1 MISQPLTFLN
11 PCVTHTH
18 THAHTHTYTHSDVHV
33 QVPAST
39 RWDQSPGAHAAAQ
52 SASYT
57 SHQPD
62 AGLRLWLSW
71 KFDGNSRKWK
81 FPEISGNFQPLF
93 GTSTPGVGNSG
104 DVTGGWDANHAW
116 ATMKRWLN
124 LIIHHLNRA
133 IRAENKIQKQ
143 INHANQI
150 LNSQQRHCEVCSLC
164 SADVEVPHTDLQ
176 NLANARYQH

>member
-1 MISQPLTFLN
+1 MIRTSAGFGCT
-11 PCVTHTH
+11 
-18 THAHTHTYTHSDVHV
+18 ADVRRMYLRMPHGHR
-33 QVPAST
+33 T
-39 RWDQSPGAHAAAQ
+39 GALQMPYRHRTGVRGDVRRGTADTVRIPYRCRTDTVRA
-52 SASYT
+52 YV
-57 SHQPD
+57 
-62 AGLRLWLSW
+62 WLSW

-104 DVTGGWDANHAW
+104 DITGGWDANHAW

-164 SADVEVPHTDLQ
+164 SGGVEIRHTDMQ
-176 NLANARYQH
+176 K